1 MSIHHDPELDDVLQD
16 RELQHIA
23 DLLRSARRAEPPLD
37 DAFRSELRRTLMQKA
52 WEAGEGRVPWWSRLM
67 APPALAWA
75 GAAVGVLL
83 IAAVVVFMSQQ
94 PGGGELTITSPIADA
109 PAVQLQQPI
118 LVKFSQPMDHPS
130 TEGAVQIT
138 PATYVSYSWQE
149 NTLSVL
155 PTSGN
160 LAPNT
165 QYQVTI
171 GPTAKTAA
179 GQLVAAPQTITFVT
193 EAPAPPPQPPPP
205 TAVPTPRFSLPGER
219 QLATLPSGTATTLQ
233 WSADSNT
240 IYFVGANGALDSVTL
255 KASDVTVLVTDGVS
269 SPKIAPAGDRLAY
282 VRGGKIEVLTLDAG
296 TTTEIKVTP
305 AATSVSWV
313 KDKLFW
319 SSADGVYTRDADGQK
334 QLAPLLPD
342 GAAVSIAPDGA
353 HATYRQSHAL
363 LLLDLSTGKTSPLGT
378 ADAQFFGWSPDGS
391 RLIYSTADGNVVAGK
406 DGKML
411 STIPSGDASW
421 SSLDEV
427 ILGSDTEL
435 YAVRPDAF
443 GLTKLA
449 NGTYHTPSWA
459 PSGTA
464 FSFVRAGALWV
475 ASASPLAS
483 EPPALDLASL
493 TVNSFMKARL
503 AIQPDQ
509 AKAFLTDNGKQAYAS
524 DGLKLLI
531 SGDPVFSRFYILTQE
546 MTSTQPDTARVVVRL
561 VLTQGKLNVGDFDET
576 LTLVRDPSSGQF
588 LIDQATAGAHRDLGK
603 GPEVVAVDVTPSV
616 IKVTFDSDLKLET
629 VPFGVMLLDR
639 NGKQVGD
646 KATYANR
653 AVTIGGLELAQ
664 GQHYRLVVLSTVHDW
679 VDHNVASEYDLDV
692 VGPAPI
698 SEHSGTVVSPTPT
711 PTPST
716 IPTPTPVASATPAP

>member
-52 WEAGEGRVPWWSRLM
+52 WEAGEGRTPWWSRLV

-75 GAAVGVLL
+75 GAAVGVVL

-94 PGGGELTITSPIADA
+94 PSGGELTITSPIADA

-118 LVKFSQPMDHPS
+118 LVKFSQPMDHAS

-138 PATYVSYSWQE
+138 PATYVSYSWSE

-205 TAVPTPRFSLPGER
+205 TAIPTPRLQLPGER
-219 QLATLPSGTATTLQ
+219 QLAPLPSGTATTLQ
-233 WSADSNT
+233 WSADSST
-240 IYFVGANGALDSVTL
+240 IYFVGANGALDSVAL
-255 KASDVTVLVTDGVS
+255 KASDVKVLVADGVS

-282 VRGGKIEVLTLDAG
+282 VRGGKIEVLTLDVG
-296 TTTEIKVTP
+296 TTAEIKVTP

-319 SSADGVYTRDADGQK
+319 SSADGVYTRDAAGQT

-342 GAAVSIAPDGA
+342 GAAVSISPDGA
-353 HATYRQSHAL
+353 RATYRQSHAL
-363 LLLDLSTGKTSPLGT
+363 LLLDLATGKTSPLGA

-391 RLIYSTADGNVVAGK
+391 RLIYSTADGNVVAGS
-406 DGKML
+406 DGKTL

-427 ILGSDTEL
+427 IIGGDTEL
-435 YAVRPDAF
+435 DALRPDAF

-449 NGTYHTPSWA
+449 NGTYHTPYWA
-459 PSGTA
+459 PNGTA
-464 FSFVRAGALWV
+464 FSFVRGGALWV
-475 ASASPLAS
+475 ATASPLAP
-483 EPPALDLASL
+483 EPAAIDLVSL

-503 AIQPDQ
+503 AIQPVQ
-509 AKAFLTDNGKQAYAS
+509 ARTFLTDNGKQAYAS

-531 SGDPVFSRFYILTQE
+531 SGDPVFSRFYILMQE
-546 MTSTQPDTARVVVRL
+546 ITSTQPDTARVVVRL
-561 VLTQGKLNVGDFDET
+561 VLAQGKLNVGDFEET

-588 LIDQATAGAHRDLGK
+588 LIDQATAGPHRDLGK
-603 GPEVVAVDVTPSV
+603 GPEVVAVDLAPST
-616 IKVTFDSDLKLET
+616 ITVTFDSDLKPGT
-629 VPFGVMLLDR
+629 VPFGVILLDG

-646 KATYANR
+646 KAVYANR
-653 AVTIGGLELAQ
+653 AATIGGLALKQ
-664 GQHYRLVVLSTVHDW
+664 GEHYKLVILGTVHDW
-679 VDHNVASEYDLDV
+679 VDHNVASEYDLDL
-692 VGPAPI
+692 VGPAP
-698 SEHSGTVVSPTPT
+698 TVVSPTPT
-711 PTPST
+711 PTAS
-716 IPTPTPVASATPAP
+716 PTPAASATPST